1 MDGLALTRFRNKEEE
16 YRTRSRE
23 TMERAE
29 SEVMKSTLTSD
40 KRVYYGNLLKQELDA
55 KNDLAMENASRS
67 QSKVEAESSKKK
79 KERRKDYE
87 KKMLKYGG
95 SVTMETAAM
104 QRNLKRFQKSWAKEI
119 KEPNI
124 IGLVDNLD
132 LSGEMFDI
140 MMIKGSKQHIDI
152 KKIMRTLSTLR
163 VINQNIDQIK
173 RNQDELLTPAQILKL
188 EIGMEVLPNLEA
200 AVASLLQSHALDE
213 NGNVVVKRK
222 EHEKTSENTGLSE
235 IISQK
240 QMMEHSLDVEEAVV
254 QYKTALGDAFARV
267 SDRQELKFSE
277 EEDRQLTEHELTED
291 GLYQERVK
299 RARRL
304 DAIARKRLQ
313 DTSPGRRLDEN
324 GRQGIERLT
333 RECLDCYVALDRL
346 TANTNAKRKQLDILK
361 AMKNP
366 TDDALL
372 FMEKLQLSILADRSR
387 PAYQEAFH
395 QSKRLERMLL
405 GVCEGKPLTVAMRM
419 ELAEEYHLTS
429 YGIEPFQQAHHQNEA
444 DAPVL
449 EANTDEMKER
459 GRLEKRADRFQNY
472 LGARS
477 LDSLSESERREN
489 QELIDYIERYDN
501 HRKAKIGE
509 LEEWLRDAE
518 HNQEMSELKD
528 SLKLEEETIK
538 DTSLVEGF
546 NTVMGWAGR
555 INQYVTHLG
564 VGGAITNIVQGESYK
579 NTLTG
584 KLFSY
589 FGDATNSIKQLVI
602 LLKDND
608 KFANWSKLSN
618 TERITLIMTK
628 GKALADATNQA
639 LKSFAKLSKAQSG
652 IAGNLLG
659 GIGSLFDITSQAAS
673 KEAADN
679 RRVNTDVQMKIFKRK
694 LLDIGLN
701 SDAHSQQEKKDL
713 NRFQRMLG
721 AANRNA
727 EIDYVESSIKTATA
741 VAKSANSFILK
752 PVSAPISTIVSSAL
766 ILTERVSER
775 ISASQKATLRKEYVT
790 KNLGTFLTTLRRDE
804 RFKTLS
810 DRDIKHTFLRFLGI
824 KSGKRSEA
832 GIRNMAVDSSY
843 LVRDTEE
850 GNTAPDRYE
859 SEKENKRS
867 VLRAMG
873 IATEKATRKDVMK
886 AMGASANQAANPLL
900 ASNKIYRNQ
909 LSRNKDYKEG
919 RLGRWARHTW
929 RWITRG

>member
-95 SVTMETAAM
+95 GVTMETAAM

-618 TERITLIMTK
+618 TERITLIM
-628 GKALADATNQA
+628 
-639 LKSFAKLSKAQSG
+639 
-652 IAGNLLG
+652 
-659 GIGSLFDITSQAAS
+659 

-810 DRDIKHTFLRFLGI
+810 DRDIKHTFLRFLGV